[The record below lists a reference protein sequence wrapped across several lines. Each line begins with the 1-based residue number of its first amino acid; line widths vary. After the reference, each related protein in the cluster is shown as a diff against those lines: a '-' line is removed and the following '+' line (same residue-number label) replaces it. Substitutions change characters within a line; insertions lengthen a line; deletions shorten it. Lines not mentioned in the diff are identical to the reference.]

1 VSRIV
6 VATGNRDKVR
16 EIAPILAEAG
26 FEAVAVVDR
35 VASWSVAET
44 GATLAENARLKARAA
59 VEATGQPALADDTGL
74 FVDALEG
81 APGVFSSRY
90 AGEDA
95 TYADNVARLLE
106 DLADVPREERTARFR
121 TVVVHVHPDGEER
134 AVEGVLEGTILER
147 PRGTGGFGYDPVFR
161 LGDGRAL
168 SELPLEEKN
177 GISHRARA
185 IRAMVRALGG
195 SPGRLGASG

>member
-1 VSRIV
+1 

-16 EIAPILAEAG
+16 EITPILAESG
-26 FEAVAVVDR
+26 LDVVAVVDR
-35 VASWSVAET
+35 VASWTVAET

-74 FVDALEG
+74 FVDALDG

-106 DLADVPREERTARFR
+106 DLDGVSPRERTARFR
-121 TVVVHVHPDGEER
+121 TAAIFVDPSGDER
-134 AVEGVLEGTILER
+134 AEEGVLEGTILER
-147 PRGTGGFGYDPVFR
+147 PRGTGGFGYDPVFQLR
-161 LGDGRAL
+161 DGRAL
-168 SELPLEEKN
+168 SELSLEEKN
-177 GISHRARA
+177 RISHRARA
-185 IRAMVRALGG
+185 IRALARSLHGRSDWLGETG
-195 SPGRLGASG
+195 